1 MQASCRLL
9 LLGICIVA
17 AWDQVQCS
25 NSTGRNEC
33 ADPVAVCPDNSTC
46 FDTLESFYCQCVPGY
61 RSTGKHNFTD
71 TDKDTFCKEI
81 NECRDNS
88 TLCGQNAWCQN
99 TIGNYSCSCKAGF
112 RSSSG
117 QENFMAGQSN
127 CTDINECEEN
137 SALCGRNAWCR
148 NTIGSYSCSCKAGF
162 RSSSGQENFTA
173 GQSNCTDTDECV
185 SACGQNG
192 TCINTEGSFNCTCF
206 QGFSY
211 RKNVSMCE
219 DIDECS
225 ETPHI
230 CSPVNC
236 TNKMGGY
243 QCLCETG
250 TFPSTGIKWVPN
262 FSKCIE
268 LSCSEG
274 PAENESS
281 APLGKIQ
288 RILRE
293 TCLQQSDQGSPDG
306 KQFLQDLLRI
316 TDLLLAGPLHKAKI
330 SKFFQIVEDAV
341 MRAALLLDKEQTQI
355 NGTALGVEI
364 RLSRFTASPQGPVTL
379 GSGNVTLSTDWSTVA
394 GENSS
399 GFAASALISY
409 YNLEKSLNHSF
420 DEDALAREN
429 HTLTSVQLNSK
440 VVSAAITNAV
450 PERLSIPVDFT
461 FSHLQLNDSSHAAV
475 CVYWKNDSSG
485 GSWSKDGCETVGANR
500 THTVCRC
507 YHLSS
512 FAVLMA
518 LYEIQDT
525 FELQLITWVGLG
537 LSLICLLLSILTF
550 SCCRSVKG
558 TRSTIHLH
566 LCISLFIADLV
577 FLAGISSTSNKGG
590 CALVAG
596 LLHFFFLAVFTWMC
610 LEGIQL
616 YRMVV
621 TVFNAT
627 LPRRYMFLFGYGIP
641 ALIVGISAA
650 ANRQGY
656 GTERY
661 CWLSLD
667 NGFIWSF
674 FGPVCVIILFN
685 ILFFVI
691 TIWKLAEKFS
701 SVNPDLSTLKKI
713 QVFTSTAVA
722 QLCILGLMWIFGCFQ
737 FDSRS
742 LAMSYIFTVLNSF
755 QGVFIFIMHCLLC
768 KQVRDDYR
776 NLLSTVCSSKKYSEF
791 SSTSQSA
798 SSQGMKSQQDTG
810 ESQM

>member
-1 MQASCRLL
+1 MQASYRLL
-9 LLGICIVA
+9 LLGICIV
-17 AWDQVQCS
+17 WDQVQCS
-25 NSTGRNEC
+25 ASSGRDEC
-33 ADPVAVCPDNSTC
+33 ADPVAACPANSTC
-46 FDTLESFYCQCVPGY
+46 FDTLEYFYCQCVPGY

-71 TDKDTFCKEI
+71 KDRDTFCKEI
-81 NECRDNS
+81 NECRENS
-88 TLCGQNAWCQN
+88 NLCGQNASCQN

-117 QENFMAGQSN
+117 QVNFMDGQSNCTEINECRENSNLCGQNASCRNTIGNYSCSCNPGFMPSSGQVNFMAGQSI
-127 CTDINECEEN
+127 CT
-137 SALCGRNAWCR
+137 
-148 NTIGSYSCSCKAGF
+148 
-162 RSSSGQENFTA
+162 
-173 GQSNCTDTDECV
+173 
-185 SACGQNG
+185 
-192 TCINTEGSFNCTCF
+192 
-206 QGFSY
+206 
-211 RKNVSMCE
+211 

-225 ETPHI
+225 ETPLI

-236 TNKMGGY
+236 TNTNGGY
-243 QCLCETG
+243 QCLCKTG

-262 FSKCIE
+262 YSKCIE

-274 PAENESS
+274 PAENEPST
-281 APLGKIQ
+281 PLGEIQ
-288 RILRE
+288 RLLRE

-306 KQFLQDLLRI
+306 KKLLQQDLLRNI
-316 TDLLLAGPLHKAKI
+316 DVLLTGPLHKAMI
-330 SKFFQIVEDAV
+330 SRFFQIVEDAV
-341 MRAALLLDKEQTQI
+341 MRATPLLDEEQTQI
-355 NGTALGVEI
+355 NGIALGVEI

-399 GFAASALISY
+399 GFAAVALISY
-409 YNLEKSLNHSF
+409 YNLEESLNHSF

-429 HTLTSVQLNSK
+429 HNLTSVQLNSK
-440 VVSAAITNAV
+440 VVSAAISNAM
-450 PERLSIPVDFT
+450 PERHSSSVNFT
-461 FSHLQLNDSSHAAV
+461 FSHLQLKDSSQTAV

-485 GSWSKDGCETVGANR
+485 GSWSKDGCETVEANW
-500 THTVCRC
+500 THTACRC
-507 YHLSS
+507 HHLSS

-518 LYEIQDT
+518 LYEFQDT

-627 LPRRYMFLFGYGIP
+627 LPRHYMFLFGYGIP

-667 NGFIWSF
+667 DGFIWSF

-776 NLLSTVCSSKKYSEF
+776 NLLSTACSAKKYSEF

-798 SSQGMKSQQDTG
+798 SSQGMKSQHDTK